1 MASPPALAEA
11 QRWLQHAVLAQHP
24 PSQPVEDMLTASSRL
39 GAAQRLGVYRRGY
52 RLRLLQAMR
61 GLHPGLR
68 ALLGPELFDDFALD
82 YLDAC
87 PSGSYT
93 LQRLDERFAGH
104 LAAGRPD
111 REQPVRLRE
120 TWIDVMIDLARYER
134 VFAEVYDGPGTE
146 GTGIPTWTGPLESAP
161 ELLGRRV
168 LLAPCLRVLRLC
180 APVHT
185 YLAAVRRG
193 RRPEPPAPRPVWLAV
208 SRRDYVV
215 TATEIASDSYQFLA
229 ALLGG
234 AAVRVAAV
242 EAGMDTAD
250 AVNRLRGW
258 AANGWARGLARAQP
272 FAVPASA

>member
-1 MASPPALAEA
+1 M
-11 QRWLQHAVLAQHP
+11 
-24 PSQPVEDMLTASSRL
+24 
-39 GAAQRLGVYRRGY
+39 
-52 RLRLLQAMR
+52 RLLETMR

-111 REQPVRLRE
+111 RDQPVHLRE

-134 VFAEVYDGPGTE
+134 VLAEVYDGPGTE
-146 GTGIPTWTGPLESAP
+146 GTEATWTGPSEPGP
-161 ELLGRRV
+161 EPLGYRV
-168 LLAPCLRVLRLC
+168 LLAPCLRALRLC

-185 YLAAVRRG
+185 YLAAVRRRG
-193 RRPEPPAPRPVWLAV
+193 RADPPAPRPVCLAI

-234 AAVRVAAV
+234 AAVREAAG
-242 EAGMDTAD
+242 EAGLDTAD
-250 AVNRLRGW
+250 AVSRLRGW
-258 AANGWARGLARAQP
+258 RESGWVRGLARAQLP
-272 FAVPASA
+272 AAPASARDR